1 MSYYTMID
9 LALFV
14 ANDVWKYDRDTVEH
28 MCDESSCKV
37 VIDFFEAHED
47 NFASDCSMQIKFAE
61 QFQALLGAEE

>member
-14 ANDVWKYDRDTVEH
+14 ANDVWEYDRDTVEH

-47 NFASDCSMQIKFAE
+47 KFGSDCSMQIKFAE

>member
-1 MSYYTMID
+1 MMD